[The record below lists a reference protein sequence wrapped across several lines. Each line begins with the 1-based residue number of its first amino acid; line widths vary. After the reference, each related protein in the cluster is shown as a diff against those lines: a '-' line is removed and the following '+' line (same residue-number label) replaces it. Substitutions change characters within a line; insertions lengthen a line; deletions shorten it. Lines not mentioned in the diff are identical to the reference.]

1 MSTKIA
7 SKTQYE
13 RYRLDIPLMGHF
25 GGSAEGQV
33 VQRAEA
39 FLQTDGTHERSV
51 GRRAHEG
58 EAEKR

>member
-1 MSTKIA
+1 
-7 SKTQYE
+7 
-13 RYRLDIPLMGHF
+13 MGHF

>member
-1 MSTKIA
+1 M
-7 SKTQYE
+7 SKTLL
-13 RYRLDIPLMGHF
+13 RDTSLKL
-25 GGSAEGQV
+25 GGSPEGQV